1 MNTNYLNKITR
12 KVAVIASIVGVSALV
27 GTPVIAQSNQTPGS
41 TTESP
46 TEPATTPATTPTPE
60 ATPTPGA
67 ATTGNLVEV
76 AQASGSFSTLT
87 QAVQEAGL
95 AEKLSSGEYTLFAP
109 TDQAFSASLPTG
121 AVEFLLQPENKDLL
135 RQVLTYHVV
144 PREVTSNQLK
154 TGTVKTLGG
163 GLAVRVTPQR
173 VIINDAS
180 VVEPNI
186 EASNGVIHAVN
197 RVLLP
202 PQLRQTIASRLEQ
215 QPTQTVP
222 GQTTPDTQTTPAVP
236 GQTTPD
242 TQTTPAAPGQTTP
255 DTQTTPAVPGQTTPD
270 TQTTP
275 EAPQN
280 QAP

>member
-1 MNTNYLNKITR
+1 MNINHLNKFTK
-12 KVAVIASIVGVSALV
+12 KVAVIAGIIGVGAFV
-27 GTPVIAQSNQTPGS
+27 GAPIMAQSNQTP
-41 TTESP
+41 EN
-46 TEPATTPATTPTPE
+46 TTPATTPTPE
-60 ATPTPGA
+60 ATPSPG

-95 AEKLSSGEYTLFAP
+95 ADKLSSGEYTLFAP
-109 TDQAFSASLPTG
+109 TDQAFSTSLPAG

-202 PQLRQTIASRLEQ
+202 SELRQTIASRLEQ
-215 QPTQTVP
+215 QPTQTAPEQTTPDTQTTPAVP

-242 TQTTPAAPGQTTP
+242 TQTTPAVPEQTTP
-255 DTQTTPAVPGQTTPD
+255 DTQTTPAVPE
-270 TQTTP
+270 QTTP
-275 EAPQN
+275 ETPQN
-280 QAP
+280 